1 MQPLKKVVIVNKLF
15 NIAVNNFYAKKYA
28 RYGSFTLP
36 ETDLVQTQIGIPNQM
51 ATLYYA
57 EHVHIAQT
65 WTRIPTS
72 NFCEG

>member
-1 MQPLKKVVIVNKLF
+1 MQRNMLVMAHLHC
-15 NIAVNNFYAKKYA
+15 
-28 RYGSFTLP
+28 RRRTW
-36 ETDLVQTQIGIPNQM
+36 VQTQIGIPNQT

-65 WTRIPTS
+65 WTQIPTS